1 MSQLVRLEGKH
12 STQNAHCALWGHRL
26 PVRALALSAHGLDN
40 IVKIKFDYGKEDGV
54 GDLLLVRQPLF
65 ADLCLKVVEAVS
77 KIAI

>member
-1 MSQLVRLEGKH
+1 M
-12 STQNAHCALWGHRL
+12 HRL
-26 PVRALALSAHGLDN
+26 PVRALALSARGLDN

-54 GDLLLVRQPLF
+54 GDLFLVRQPLF

>member
-1 MSQLVRLEGKH
+1 M
-12 STQNAHCALWGHRL
+12 
-26 PVRALALSAHGLDN
+26 LSARGLDN

-65 ADLCLKVVEAVS
+65 ADLCLKVVDTVS

>member
-1 MSQLVRLEGKH
+1 MGAPSASK
-12 STQNAHCALWGHRL
+12 SPSALI
-26 PVRALALSAHGLDN
+26 SARGLDN

-65 ADLCLKVVEAVS
+65 ADLCLKVVDTVS